1 MKKRS
6 LHITY
11 YILASIILVIFLLP
25 IIWMFFTAFKTDV
38 EAITNMSLI
47 PENPT
52 LDNFKLIA
60 SSSSTPVFRWLFNS
74 LFVSITATAIV
85 LTVDLLGAYAL
96 SRIRFKGAGFFKA
109 IIFGALTIP
118 GIITLVPMYK
128 MMSELG
134 LINTYIPLILPY
146 AANAF
151 GILLIYQFLDSFPKE
166 LEESAYMDG
175 ASTFII
181 IRKVVLPSIKP
192 ILVTLGVITFM
203 GVYNDYLWP
212 ILMTNSTEMRT
223 LTTGVAIMQKG
234 AYVASYGKMM
244 ALTFVSMIP
253 VLIVFF
259 VGQKYI
265 VKGMTTSGIK

>member
-1 MKKRS
+1 MKKTS
-6 LHITY
+6 TYITY
-11 YILASIILVIFLLP
+11 YVIASLVLIIFLLP
-25 IIWMFFTAFKTDV
+25 VIWMFFTAFKTDV
-38 EAITNMSLI
+38 EAITNLSLI
-47 PENPT
+47 PNEPT
-52 LDNFKLIA
+52 LENFKLIV
-60 SSSSTPVFRWLFNS
+60 SSDSTPVLRWLFNS
-74 LFVSITATAIV
+74 LFVSITATLIV

-96 SRIRFKGAGFFKA
+96 SRIRFKGAAFFKA

-128 MMSELG
+128 MMSEAG
-134 LINTYIPLILPY
+134 LVNTYIPLILPY

-151 GILLIYQFLDSFPKE
+151 GIFLLYQFLEQFPRE

-175 ASTFII
+175 ASSFLI
-181 IRKVVLPSIKP
+181 IRKVVIPAVKP
-192 ILVTLGVITFM
+192 ILVTLGIITFM

-212 ILMTNSTEMRT
+212 ILMTNTTEMRT

-234 AYVASYGKMM
+234 AYVSSYGKMM